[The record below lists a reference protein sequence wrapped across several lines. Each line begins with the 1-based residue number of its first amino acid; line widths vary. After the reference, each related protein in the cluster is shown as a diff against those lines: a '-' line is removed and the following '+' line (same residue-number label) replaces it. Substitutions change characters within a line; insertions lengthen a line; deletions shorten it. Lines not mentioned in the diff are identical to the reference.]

1 MNLALIQ
8 SIYQGALIMLRI
20 TGLFLTAPFF
30 GSKVI
35 PKRIKAG
42 LVFLLT
48 LVLKSV
54 VDSNNLELPANILM
68 LLFNFLSELTIGLIF
83 GFITILI
90 FASIQLAGQMISMRM
105 GLAMANIMDPT
116 NGSSIAVIG
125 QFKNVLATLF
135 FLVINGHHHL
145 LRALKHS
152 FDVIPLTGLSLS
164 DALFMKL
171 LRMAGDLFPLAFQ
184 IALPIIA
191 VLFLTDVAFGLVAR
205 TVPQMN
211 VFVMGLPT
219 KLLVGTFL
227 LFITIPV
234 YISLLRGL
242 FNDLFISLDKI
253 ISILG
258 N

>member
-1 MNLALIQ
+1 MDLALIQ
-8 SIYQGALIMLRI
+8 LIYQGALIMLRL

-30 GSKVI
+30 GSRVI
-35 PKRIKAG
+35 PKRIKAALAF
-42 LVFLLT
+42 LVT
-48 LVLKSV
+48 LILSPV
-54 VDSNNLELPANILM
+54 VDGSNLELPMNILI

-105 GLAMANIMDPT
+105 GLAMANIMDPM

-125 QFKNVLATLF
+125 QFKNVLATLL
-135 FLVINGHHHL
+135 FLVINGHHQL
-145 LRALKHS
+145 LRALKYS
-152 FDVIPLTGLSLS
+152 FDVIPLAGLEVS

-171 LRMAGDLFPLAFQ
+171 LRIAGDLFPLAFQ

-219 KLLVGTFL
+219 KLLVGSLL
-227 LFITIPV
+227 LFITVPV
-234 YISLLRGL
+234 YISLIRGL
-242 FNDLFISLDKI
+242 FDDLFANIDKI